1 MAGNLADAQR
11 ARTEASAKLDA
22 ARAARGTLDAGPS
35 EKQVS
40 ALELARRDA
49 VQNSQLH
56 SFTGMFY
63 GIDPTEVTEG
73 ELHRFLRIFVF
84 FPAIFASLAATA
96 LALASVTPLKR
107 EAPPVELDTVAAAT
121 YVLEPMA
128 DAIRKDVLAATLE
141 ALAAQKAA
149 EAAAED
155 RKPVY
160 AGPTVVPPPSAV
172 A

>member
-1 MAGNLADAQR
+1 M
-11 ARTEASAKLDA
+11 
-22 ARAARGTLDAGPS
+22 
-35 EKQVS
+35 S

-49 VQNSQLH
+49 IQNSQLH

-73 ELHRFLRIFVF
+73 ELHSFLRIFVF

-96 LALASVTPLKR
+96 LALAAVTPLKR
-107 EAPPVELDTVAAAT
+107 EPPPVELDTMAAAT

-128 DAIRKDVLAATLE
+128 DAIRRDVLAATLE

-149 EAAAED
+149 EPAAED
-155 RKPVY
+155 RKPPYV
-160 AGPTVVPPPSAV
+160 GPTVVAPPSA
-172 A
+172 AA